1 MHRTPPNGG
10 TARPTEI
17 DINTR
22 SLASLLSNN
31 HQTNISIKS
40 EPTPEDAEHKR
51 RKDMLQLY
59 FALVLIAIVLTFLC
73 LEIIHGSADDKRW
86 SMTVVGVIVGYA
98 VRHVFGGKEA

>member
-1 MHRTPPNGG
+1 
-10 TARPTEI
+10 
-17 DINTR
+17 
-22 SLASLLSNN
+22 
-31 HQTNISIKS
+31 
-40 EPTPEDAEHKR
+40 
-51 RKDMLQLY
+51 MLQLY

>member
-10 TARPTEI
+10 AGRPTTI
-17 DINTR
+17 DIDTDA
-22 SLASLLSNN
+22 LASLLSNN

-40 EPTPEDAEHKR
+40 EPTPADAEHER

-59 FALVLIAIVLTFLC
+59 FALVLIGIVLTFLF
-73 LEIIHGSADDKRW
+73 LEIIHGSPDDKRW

-98 VRHVFGGKEA
+98 VRHVFGGSST